1 MEVYLSSTVLPPVG
15 LYHEVNNCHD
25 IYHTQCC
32 CDPGNTRFDIHCT
45 VCVSCDQLH
54 ADKWRSDASRL
65 IASPPLHL
73 VGCEIQGLWRPAW
86 HHVALPGD
94 LPFDEST
101 VLKKQKKKALESQL
115 HASGVQ
121 WTPGMLNVPCAS
133 SLIFFPS
140 TTNLK
145 SSKFD
150 DNVGGFQVEELEN
163 FQICMP

>member
-1 MEVYLSSTVLPPVG
+1 VKSNSFDGQLDTTLHYLGICHST
-15 LYHEVNNCHD
+15 
-25 IYHTQCC
+25 
-32 CDPGNTRFDIHCT
+32 
-45 VCVSCDQLH
+45 SQL
-54 ADKWRSDASRL
+54 K
-65 IASPPLHL
+65 
-73 VGCEIQGLWRPAW
+73 
-86 HHVALPGD
+86 
-94 LPFDEST
+94 
-101 VLKKQKKKALESQL
+101 KKKALESQL

-163 FQICMP
+163 FQIFMP